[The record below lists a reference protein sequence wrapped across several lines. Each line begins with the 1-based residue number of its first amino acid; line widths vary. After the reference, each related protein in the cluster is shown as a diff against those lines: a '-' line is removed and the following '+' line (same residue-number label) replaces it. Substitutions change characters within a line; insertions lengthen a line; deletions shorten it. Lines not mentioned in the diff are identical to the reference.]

1 MKTKILVF
9 TLLLLPTLLWAQ
21 RRTDEATIEMIK
33 TKKIAFIT
41 EKVGL
46 TSQEAE
52 KFWPVY
58 NQLQK
63 ERYNLL
69 DQQRKLEEQFQSTTP
84 TRSEAEYKKMAT
96 DFVTIQLK
104 EGKLAEEYNIKLLG
118 ILPADKV
125 VKLYVAEIKFR
136 SYLFHEM
143 RKNQEQK
150 GKN

>member
-58 NQLQK
+58 NQLEK
-63 ERYNLL
+63 
-69 DQQRKLEEQFQSTTP
+69 
-84 TRSEAEYKKMAT
+84 
-96 DFVTIQLK
+96 
-104 EGKLAEEYNIKLLG
+104 
-118 ILPADKV
+118 
-125 VKLYVAEIKFR
+125 
-136 SYLFHEM
+136 
-143 RKNQEQK
+143 
-150 GKN
+150 

>member
-1 MKTKILVF
+1 MKTKIFVV

-58 NQLQK
+58 NQLEK

-69 DQQRKLEEQFQSTTP
+69 DQKRKLEEQFQATSP
-84 TRSEAEYKKMAT
+84 TRSEGEYKKMAT
-96 DFVTIQLK
+96 DFVAIQLK
-104 EGKLAEEYNIKLLG
+104 EGKLAEEYNTKLLG
-118 ILPADKV
+118 ILPAEKV

-143 RKNQEQK
+143 RKNQEQR
-150 GKN
+150 GRD